1 MRDSV
6 SYLKELLDDLVNPW
20 TKKLR
25 PVLDSAKASRIPV
38 NLQHCTADFALNQA
52 LRRLA
57 TSRAL
62 GKETFGIESLI
73 EELRLLEGDIVLDY
87 YVISTSKYLG
97 TCYVFRDRLLG
108 CEFVVK
114 SGTKAKPGLWVDDKP
129 FT

>member
-20 TKKLR
+20 AKKLR

>member
-1 MRDSV
+1 MRDSL
-6 SYLKELLDDLVNPW
+6 SYLMELLDEIVDPW
-20 TKKLR
+20 AKNLR
-25 PVLDSAKASRIPV
+25 PVLVLAKARRIPV

-62 GKETFGIESLI
+62 GKKTFGIESLV
-73 EELRLLEGDIVLDY
+73 EELRLLARDIVLDF

-114 SGTKAKPGLWVDDKP
+114 SGTKEKPGLWFDDKP
-129 FT
+129 VT

>member
-20 TKKLR
+20 KKKLR